1 MDKVLAQSKAL
12 DVETREKEMRTAA
25 DEELMSEGQG
35 TYMKH
40 DAEVNRSDEREP
52 SQNNTHRVEYTQSRN
67 EPIMCNLTIRR

>member
-12 DVETREKEMRTAA
+12 DVETREKDMRAAA

-40 DAEVNRSDEREP
+40 DAEVNRSNECVNLRT
-52 SQNNTHRVEYTQSRN
+52 SQNKPHIVQNTNSPEMNQSCA
-67 EPIMCNLTIRR
+67 I